1 VEPVEGAVELGP
13 APGWSALVRPTI
25 FSIAF
30 GGGTVC
36 ACAVWQYENMRLQA
50 ARGRVQDWWTG
61 MEWGVKKAGG
71 WREELHQ
78 WWSKQHEGEKLFWPI
93 CFLNVL
99 VFAAWKVPALQ
110 GTMLKY
116 FASNPGAKAACLP
129 MLLSAFS
136 HFSAFHLGAN
146 MFVLHSFMTPA
157 VELLGKEQFLAI
169 YMSSAVFTSLASY
182 VHKVATARV
191 GFSLGASGA
200 ICTVLGLF
208 GTLVPHAQ
216 MQILFLPM
224 FTFSAAT
231 AIKGLMVIDGTGL
244 VMGWRFF
251 DHAAHFSG
259 VLYGVFWC
267 YFGQKLIWENREPL
281 VTRWHKFR
289 TSTD

>member
-1 VEPVEGAVELGP
+1 VSENIIVINYGLSRLILQTRNGFSSHFKSVLRPPAGPWRQFRTKPRTKPRSKDEIEALSKPVVEPVEGAAELGP

-136 HFSAFHLGAN
+136 HFSAFHLGRLYSGT
-146 MFVLHSFMTPA
+146 FLSEVTP
-157 VELLGKEQFLAI
+157 LL
-169 YMSSAVFTSLASY
+169 
-182 VHKVATARV
+182 
-191 GFSLGASGA
+191 
-200 ICTVLGLF
+200 
-208 GTLVPHAQ
+208 
-216 MQILFLPM
+216 QILK
-224 FTFSAAT
+224 S
-231 AIKGLMVIDGTGL
+231 
-244 VMGWRFF
+244 
-251 DHAAHFSG
+251 
-259 VLYGVFWC
+259 
-267 YFGQKLIWENREPL
+267 
-281 VTRWHKFR
+281 FR
-289 TSTD
+289 TPSSSFRTQFSNLRTYFLKIWNTHSKFMAHTFF